1 MIMNGS
7 TSTEQGFHNSKVI
20 FFFFFFFFLGIIKS
34 CVSFRPF
41 RPTVEFSVSSRV
53 KDTKL
58 IYNSSQEKKKKKK
71 KKIFLSSLILDV
83 VLRLD
88 D

>member
-1 MIMNGS
+1 M
-7 TSTEQGFHNSKVI
+7 
-20 FFFFFFFFLGIIKS
+20 
-34 CVSFRPF
+34 SFRPF

-58 IYNSSQEKKKKKK
+58 IYNSSPK

>member
-1 MIMNGS
+1 M
-7 TSTEQGFHNSKVI
+7 
-20 FFFFFFFFLGIIKS
+20 
-34 CVSFRPF
+34 SFRPF

-71 KKIFLSSLILDV
+71 KNISQFVNIGC
-83 VLRLD
+83 RT
-88 D
+88 

>member
-1 MIMNGS
+1 M
-7 TSTEQGFHNSKVI
+7 
-20 FFFFFFFFLGIIKS
+20 
-34 CVSFRPF
+34 SFRPF

-58 IYNSSQEKKKKKK
+58 INNSSQE

>member
-1 MIMNGS
+1 M
-7 TSTEQGFHNSKVI
+7 
-20 FFFFFFFFLGIIKS
+20 
-34 CVSFRPF
+34 SFRPF

-58 IYNSSQEKKKKKK
+58 IYNSSQEKKNIYIY
-71 KKIFLSSLILDV
+71 IFLSSLILDV

>member
-1 MIMNGS
+1 M
-7 TSTEQGFHNSKVI
+7 
-20 FFFFFFFFLGIIKS
+20 
-34 CVSFRPF
+34 SFRPF

-71 KKIFLSSLILDV
+71 KKNISQFVNIGC
-83 VLRLD
+83 RT
-88 D
+88 

>member
-1 MIMNGS
+1 M
-7 TSTEQGFHNSKVI
+7 
-20 FFFFFFFFLGIIKS
+20 
-34 CVSFRPF
+34 SFRPF

-58 IYNSSQEKKKKKK
+58 IYNSSQEKKKK
-71 KKIFLSSLILDV
+71 IFLSSLILDV